1 MLKLTQKFQ
10 KNLNNLNNNNQDV
23 INIYLIH
30 IYIIVLLEDDEVNF
44 KWYHSFDQSQIS
56 TFNLPFVPQY
66 DKPSTGNFDNWTLS
80 LNATHPGLNNELE
93 YNVHSLYG
101 LMMA

>member
-1 MLKLTQKFQ
+1 
-10 KNLNNLNNNNQDV
+10 
-23 INIYLIH
+23 
-30 IYIIVLLEDDEVNF
+30 LEDDEVNF